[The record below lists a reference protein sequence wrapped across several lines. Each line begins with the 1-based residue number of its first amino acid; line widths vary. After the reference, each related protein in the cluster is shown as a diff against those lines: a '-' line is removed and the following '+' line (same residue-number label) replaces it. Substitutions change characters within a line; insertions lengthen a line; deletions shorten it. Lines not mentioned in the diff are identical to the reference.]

1 MSYNPFDW
9 GGAFAR
15 GYGGGERVGS
25 AIGKRFR
32 EGQIKRAA
40 RGANDIDIELASM
53 QALDDDGTIKPEYRS
68 DPAVQALLQ
77 KRDDLFRRAAD
88 KAADMD
94 QRGWQG
100 QENLVA
106 GLTRYNPLASPAGRA
121 KTGMETFT
129 GAIMGRNRTGTEQG
143 MDPAAPVAGD
153 AVAQAAAVGDDKPL
167 PPRDSASPEGFTK
180 GVNVTPTA
188 TMNDPFAPDL
198 AQLRQLRRVSSIT
211 GRQLVD
217 PETENKLAAQA
228 TNYFGGRAVA
238 AVMDELGK
246 ARTEIETLPEAERKA
261 AAATKLIPMNE
272 AQKNEV
278 IGNLQNLIAYVPALR
293 GAVIQQNNDQIWLD
307 PDGGGS
313 AEGYLVNTLAGFD
326 TLTSIM
332 NTYSQ
337 GTSAILPNMRAQ
349 QAKAQEAR
357 QAAVEKANEW
367 MGDQIGKFVEIKKA
381 GFTNESFMSGYKAL
395 ESTWKS
401 ANPTEFAETFQALQ
415 PYEGEQLVGVRQS
428 EDGRLLYISRIPGD
442 PKTKSVA
449 RTLYRDD
456 AGVPMEGDRL
466 KEYTGADNGEFLINV
481 MNATN
486 AMTDSTAEAFFQ
498 LVGPHAR
505 AIAEGRLSQPTFT
518 PEAKRTAQE
527 NADNLFPPEKI
538 SNAESRGYVANI
550 SANVSS
556 PAYQRQYGPPPQ
568 GDSRAMAE
576 WLLPALVKQES
587 NNNPNAVSKDGAVGR
602 YQIMPEYARQPG
614 YGVKPI
620 DPRTA
625 TEAEQREYAVS
636 YLAAMIDLAG
646 GDWHLGLAG
655 YNGGEGTIKASQAR
669 LSAPDAGSR
678 LAAAVP
684 PRPQTG
690 SGYTGA
696 RSVAEVGDDA
706 PDESGRAL
714 RVPGG
719 NRQTP
724 GATGYWADG
733 GNVVIPPDLL
743 NILKAE

>member
-1 MSYNPFDW
+1 MSYNPFDL

-15 GYGGGERVGS
+15 GYEGGERVGS
-25 AIGKRFR
+25 AIGKRYR
-32 EGQIKRAA
+32 EGQIKRAT
-40 RGANDIDIELASM
+40 RGANDIDLELASM

-100 QENLVA
+100 QENLIA

-129 GAIMGRNRTGTEQG
+129 GAIMGRNRAGTEQG
-143 MDPAAPVAGD
+143 VDPAAPVAPSAGD
-153 AVAQAAAVGDDKPL
+153 AVAQAAAVGEVVPKL
-167 PPRDSASPEGFTK
+167 PGGRQTVAGQ
-180 GVNVTPTA
+180 GQ
-188 TMNDPFAPDL
+188 MNDPFAPDL

-349 QAKAQEAR
+349 QAKAQESR

-367 MGDQIGKFVEIKKA
+367 LGDQIGKFVEIKKA

-415 PYEGEQLVGVRQS
+415 PYEDEQLVGVRQS
-428 EDGRLLYISRIPGD
+428 EDGRLLYISRVPGD

-449 RTLYRDD
+449 RTIYRDD
-456 AGVPMEGDRL
+456 AGVPLEGERL

-527 NADNLFPPEKI
+527 SAGGPRDENGFPTANRQNNLGARNLNPLNLKDTDGNFRQFSSIDEGFAAAEAQLMRYYEGKGVAGRPRRTVADIISKWAPP
-538 SNAESRGYVANI
+538 SDNNDTRGYIDMVSKELGVAPNQEI
-550 SANVSS
+550 NLRDPVI
-556 PAYQRQYGPPPQ
+556 RQALVQ
-568 GDSRAMAE
+568 AMARKE
-576 WLLPALVKQES
+576 TGWR
-587 NNNPNAVSKDGAVGR
+587 NP
-602 YQIMPEYARQPG
+602 
-614 YGVKPI
+614 YG
-620 DPRTA
+620 
-625 TEAEQREYAVS
+625 
-636 YLAAMIDLAG
+636 
-646 GDWHLGLAG
+646 
-655 YNGGEGTIKASQAR
+655 
-669 LSAPDAGSR
+669 SAPDAGSR

-690 SGYTGA
+690 TGYTGA

>member
-1 MSYNPFDW
+1 MSYNPFDL

-15 GYGGGERVGS
+15 GYEGGERVGS

-32 EGQIKRAA
+32 EGQIKRATA
-40 RGANDIDIELASM
+40 RANDVDLELAAM

-129 GAIMGRNRTGTEQG
+129 GAIMGRNRAGTEQG

-337 GTSAILPNMRAQ
+337 GTSAILPNMRGQ

-367 MGDQIGKFVEIKKA
+367 MGNQIGKFVEIKKA

-428 EDGRLLYISRIPGD
+428 EDGRLLYISRVPGD

-456 AGVPMEGDRL
+456 AGVTMEGDRL

-481 MNATN
+481 MNASN

-518 PEAKRTAQE
+518 PEAKRIAQE
-527 NADNLFPPEKI
+527 NAGGPRDENGFPTANRQNNRGARNLNPLNLKDTDGNFRQFSSIDEGFAAAEAQLMRYYEGKGVAGRPRRTVADIISKWAPPSDK
-538 SNAESRGYVANI
+538 NDTRGYIDMVSKELGVAPNQEI
-550 SANVSS
+550 NLRD
-556 PAYQRQYGPPPQ
+556 PAIRQALVQ
-568 GDSRAMAE
+568 AMARME
-576 WLLPALVKQES
+576 TGWQ
-587 NNNPNAVSKDGAVGR
+587 NP
-602 YQIMPEYARQPG
+602 
-614 YGVKPI
+614 YG
-620 DPRTA
+620 
-625 TEAEQREYAVS
+625 
-636 YLAAMIDLAG
+636 
-646 GDWHLGLAG
+646 
-655 YNGGEGTIKASQAR
+655 
-669 LSAPDAGSR
+669 SAPDAGSR
-678 LAAAVP
+678 MAAAVP

-690 SGYTGA
+690 TGYTGA